1 MLNRLKHSHRLTPVS
16 PTSLILAVLLIPVL
30 AARPVQRTH
39 AQPAL
44 PDVAARITPDQLR
57 AHVRALSVDI
67 GARHAGGE
75 AEAGAAEYV
84 AGQFAAWGYTV
95 EVRPFD
101 LSETTTSQNVIAVR
115 PATHPGPDSQTI
127 VIGAHLDSVT
137 YGTGADDNASGVAV
151 ILAAAEALA
160 DLDTIHTLVFI
171 AFGAEEVGQRG
182 SRAYV
187 DSLTDTDLAQIMVMF
202 NVDTVGVGD
211 TFYVYAGATT
221 QGQTFAKP
229 YTPGPTWPRD
239 RALDA
244 GAALG
249 HTVQT
254 SPADGWNG
262 FTGPWSDHYP
272 FVLRGV
278 PVAYFERW
286 NWDAGENRAWGQ
298 ETATGD
304 YLHTPLDVFENV
316 EPAKME
322 PVAETLALVAAQLAA
337 GTVTP

>member
-1 MLNRLKHSHRLTPVS
+1 MLTRLKHLHPHTPIS
-16 PTSLILAVLLIPVL
+16 PNKLILAALLIPAL

-39 AQPAL
+39 AQPPL
-44 PDVAARITPDQLR
+44 PDVAARITPEQLI

-67 GARHAGGE
+67 GARRAGSE
-75 AEAGAAEYV
+75 AEARAADYV

-95 EVRPFD
+95 EVRRFD
-101 LSETTTSQNVIAVR
+101 LSADSASQNVIATR
-115 PATHPGPDSQTI
+115 PGPDSKTI

-137 YGTGADDNASGVAV
+137 AGTGADDNGSGVAV
-151 ILAAAEALA
+151 MLAAAEALA
-160 DLDTIHTLVFI
+160 DLDTLHTLVFI
-171 AFGAEEVGQRG
+171 AFGSEEVGSRG

-187 DSLTDTDLAQIMVMF
+187 DSLTDAEVENILVMF
-202 NVDTVGVGD
+202 NVDTVGIGD
-211 TFYVYAGATT
+211 TFYVYAGAVT
-221 QGQTFAKP
+221 QGDTFAKP

-278 PVAYFERW
+278 PIAYFERW
-286 NWDAGENRAWGQ
+286 NWDAGQDRSWGQ
-298 ETATGD
+298 ETADGD
-304 YLHTPLDVFENV
+304 YLHTSQDVFENV
-316 EPAKME
+316 DPAKME
-322 PVAETLALVAAQLAA
+322 PVAETLALVTAQLAT
-337 GTVTP
+337 GIVTP